1 MTGPVRIAKKTLRDR
16 TGGFKERVF
25 DAQLRLETQFLRDP
39 RAVDPIVAQ
48 IGVLVRDD
56 DLDLRKVPPRHFNQC
71 TFLIV
76 FADHVEH
83 PPRRRIG

>member
-1 MTGPVRIAKKTLRDR
+1 MTGPCRIAKKTLRDR

-25 DAQLRLETQFLRDP
+25 DAQLRLKAQFLRDP

-48 IGVLVRDD
+48 IRVIVGDD
-56 DLDLRKVPPRHFNQC
+56 DLDLRKVPPRHFDQC
-71 TFLIV
+71 AFLIV
-76 FADHVEH
+76 FTDHVEH